1 MLEKI
6 LKSKQLRCDCHCPG
20 ARACS
25 ARSASL
31 SRRCPGASGLMAGG
45 MCSFLPLISIP
56 GDLFAIL
63 SNGLAALG
71 VAKSQP

>member
-6 LKSKQLRCDCHCPG
+6 FKIKQLRCDCHCP
-20 ARACS
+20 APRIFSACS
-25 ARSASL
+25 AFP